1 MHRQALAPTVLLETP
16 ELHVHTEAIHF
27 KINAIA
33 FDSHVSW

>member
-1 MHRQALAPTVLLETP
+1 MRRQALAPTVLLETP
-16 ELHVHTEAIHF
+16 ELHVHIHF